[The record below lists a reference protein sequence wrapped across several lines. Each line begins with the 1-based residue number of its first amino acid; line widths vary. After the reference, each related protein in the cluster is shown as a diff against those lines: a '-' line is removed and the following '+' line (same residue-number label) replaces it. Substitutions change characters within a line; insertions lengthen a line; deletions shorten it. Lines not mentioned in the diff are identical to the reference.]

1 MEPGGNHAFCHRI
14 PVTLFDDSD
23 RSLLGTLGNGVNN
36 RLLDTPEV
44 LPGPLRIDNNPR
56 SGKPEFNT
64 GVLVPEALGQLGDA
78 GRRIFH
84 GPGIANIDAQISKKS
99 LSVKRDRSIFAWK
112 RSISSIM
119 RSFTARRRWM
129 AK

>member
-1 MEPGGNHAFCHRI
+1 MEPGGDHAFCHRI
-14 PVTLFDDSD
+14 PATLFDDSD

-36 RLLDTPEV
+36 QLLDTPEV

-64 GVLVPEALGQLGDA
+64 GVLVPEELGQLGDA

-84 GPGIANIDAQISKKS
+84 GPGIANFDAQISKKS